1 MPLGLML
8 PNSFNRLLIALS
20 KQSLNKRTV
29 HIKRSQSVFTPYY
42 LNIVFANHILYFQH
56 VVLVGGFAA
65 SDWLFS
71 KVYELL
77 TPVGLN
83 VVRPENHVWVVLQKI
98 KTHFY
103 SKKKG
108 LFRNK
113 AVSDGA
119 ISFYLDHFVRT
130 RVSKMTYGSIYTVPY
145 NPSNPDHISRRHKVF
160 IDPVSGIERI
170 GNLFDIILPKVSCLI
185 PFFLKSMLRDL

>member
-20 KQSLNKRTV
+20 KQFLNKRTV
-29 HIKRSQSVFTPYY
+29 HIKRFQSVFTRYY
-42 LNIVFANHILYFQH
+42 LNIFFANTFFVYFQH

-98 KTHFY
+98 KTTLLFKKERNCLETKRFRMAQSHFT
-103 SKKKG
+103 STTSWE
-108 LFRNK
+108 L
-113 AVSDGA
+113 V
-119 ISFYLDHFVRT
+119 
-130 RVSKMTYGSIYTVPY
+130 
-145 NPSNPDHISRRHKVF
+145 
-160 IDPVSGIERI
+160 
-170 GNLFDIILPKVSCLI
+170 
-185 PFFLKSMLRDL
+185 FLKWHMVPFIPSHTIQVTQTIYHGVTRCSSILFLGLSGSEIYSISSYPKWVV